1 MIRKR
6 LEKRSEIPTD
16 TGREVTVYTLTGSLM
31 GAPQSCELQDEVRD
45 RITDGARR
53 IVLNLEGVTK
63 IDSAGA
69 GIPVSLMRSGSQ
81 EGANLVFAALP
92 AAVETMLGIA
102 VLLDRIDH
110 PDSRATAIAMVDRA

>member
-16 TGREVTVYTLTGSLM
+16 TGREVTVYTLTGSQ
-31 GAPQSCELQDEVRD
+31 A
-45 RITDGARR
+45 
-53 IVLNLEGVTK
+53 
-63 IDSAGA
+63 
-69 GIPVSLMRSGSQ
+69 
-81 EGANLVFAALP
+81 GANLVFAALP

-110 PDSRATAIAMVDRA
+110 ADSRATAIAMVDRA